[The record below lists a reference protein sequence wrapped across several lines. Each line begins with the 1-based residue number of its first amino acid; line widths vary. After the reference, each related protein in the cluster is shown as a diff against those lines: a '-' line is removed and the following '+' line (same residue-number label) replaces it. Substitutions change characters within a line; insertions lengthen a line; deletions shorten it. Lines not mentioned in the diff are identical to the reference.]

1 MHTQYAPT
9 IRSEKRGGTVGVREG
24 LLALLGDEEKHG
36 YQLKMEFDAATR
48 DAWPLNIGQVYTT
61 LQRLERDGLVE
72 GVGADD
78 EGRRFYRRTAAG
90 AHVAIEWFTE
100 PIPRNVAT
108 RDDVSMKLLMA
119 MVSHE
124 VPIGEVIDHQRV
136 ATMKALQDYT
146 RLKASADQDDLA
158 WLLHLDR
165 LVFQAEA
172 ELRWLSLTEDRVG
185 VTGPPTTR
193 KTATHRVT
201 GGTP

>member
-1 MHTQYAPT
+1 M
-9 IRSEKRGGTVGVREG
+9 GVREG

-36 YQLKMEFDAATR
+36 YQLKTEFETATR

-90 AHVAIEWFTE
+90 AHVASTWFAE
-100 PIPRNVAT
+100 PIPRSVAA
-108 RDDVSMKLLMA
+108 RDEVSMKLLLA
-119 MVSHE
+119 LVSHD
-124 VPIGEVIDHQRV
+124 VPVQEVIDHQRV
-136 ATMKALQDYT
+136 ATMRALQDYT
-146 RLKASADQDDLA
+146 RLKADADREDLA

-165 LVFQAEA
+165 LVYLAEA
-172 ELRWLSLTEDRVG
+172 ELRWLALTEDRIG
-185 VTGPPTTR
+185 IQGPAPTR

-201 GGTP
+201 GGRT